1 MLMRRV
7 ERFANSGNV
16 GAIQLLLDE
25 GANVNTQGGGYGNAL
40 QAATYKGNL
49 AAMQLLLNDQG
60 VDVGAKGWKVW
71 LCISSCCI

>member
-25 GANVNTQGGGYGNAL
+25 GANVNTQGGEYGNAL
-40 QAATYKGNL
+40 QAAIYKGNL
-49 AAMQLLLNDQG
+49 AAMQLLLDQG
-60 VDVGAKGWKVW
+60 ADVGAQGWKVW
-71 LCISSCCI
+71 QYISSCCI